1 MFDVGIDVFRLKPR
15 MYAELDRS
23 QIVKTAQ
30 EFTLSCAD
38 VSRARCMVLK
48 ANEMADVR
56 CSWVSC
62 QPRDAIVWLVNDLL

>member
-1 MFDVGIDVFRLKPR
+1 MFEVGIDVFRLKPR

-23 QIVKTAQ
+23 QIVKTAR

-56 CSWVSC
+56 CS
-62 QPRDAIVWLVNDLL
+62 